1 VSRLDTVQI
10 IQVKFDRYE
19 QERVIRVTRVTGERK
34 RKNMPLYH
42 GFLLPD
48 WPA

>member
-1 VSRLDTVQI
+1 MSRLDILQI

-19 QERVIRVTRVTGERK
+19 QERIIRVPRVTGERK
-34 RKNMPLYH
+34 RKNMLLYQ
-42 GFLLPD
+42 GLPD